1 MVGIEGE
8 PGIIREVLPDKTLL
22 DILLNSDVDELSAD
36 LGAAPKIEL
45 KYSIY

>member
-8 PGIIREVLPDKTLL
+8 PRIIREVIPETSLL
-22 DILLNSDVDELSAD
+22 DLLVDTDVDEISAEI
-36 LGAAPKIEL
+36 GAAPKIEL